1 MDEDNSIQVKVTKGG
16 NFLNWKKI
24 ILKTSE
30 RNKMIEVIKEI
41 PCSAVEWDN
50 CNLATNVKA
59 QETKQSLF
67 KNIYNKIPF
76 NTIMRETRKKKQV
89 VWLTTFVWRGLTLV
103 IYCKN
108 PEKCVCWHECS
119 TYNTVTHW
127 NNIHGLLCQD
137 NLTV

>member
-67 KNIYNKIPF
+67 KNIYHKSHSI
-76 NTIMRETRKKKQV
+76 Q
-89 VWLTTFVWRGLTLV
+89 
-103 IYCKN
+103 
-108 PEKCVCWHECS
+108 
-119 TYNTVTHW
+119 
-127 NNIHGLLCQD
+127 
-137 NLTV
+137 